1 MDEQLAMEYLQREPV
16 RNISMIEPLRLGRAS
31 VTART
36 EKGVLLQMMDITMV
50 AADSVAE
57 ALALLEARPNF
68 ETLNIL
74 GGELTDGLLE
84 KLPLELELGS
94 RCWQAAYL
102 KKTPLPVEADVR
114 QLDLKYFDAVLEGYS
129 LFHDPDY
136 IADRLK
142 AGVVYGAFVDGEL
155 AGFIGEHN
163 EGSMG
168 MLEVFPAYRRRGLA
182 VALESFQINRYL
194 SEGRVP
200 FDQVIVGNEKS
211 LGLQRKL
218 GMEVSED
225 TMAWAHR
232 KAMDN

>member
-114 QLDLKYFDAVLEGYS
+114 RLNLEYFDAVLEGYS